1 MDEIEYLIK
10 VSEYIN
16 CRLILLVNKI
26 KKRKIDIELINKLND
41 YLILIKKELELW
53 QLKKEKKSFLKL
65 KKN

>member
-16 CRLILLVNKI
+16 FRLILLVNKI
-26 KKRKIDIELINKLND
+26 KKRKMDIELINKLND